1 MSLESAP
8 GADEPRSLLGRI
20 QARMDRLRPA
30 EAKVANVVLAD
41 PSSVIRMT
49 LAEMAAAA
57 SVSEPTIL
65 RFATAVGCDG
75 FHEFRIELAQSVA
88 LGIPATQSAITVDDD
103 VPTTISK
110 VFDYT
115 ITSLDHARRHLDADR
130 VAQAIDVLVDARNIL
145 FIGLGASGIVAMDA
159 EQKFP
164 LFGKPCA
171 APVDYHQQ
179 FLAASVADEHTA
191 VVAIS
196 NIGRTAS
203 VLDVVRVARSRNAM
217 TIGITG
223 SQNALADAVDVPL
236 VVQSL
241 DNTDVYTPTL
251 SRLAQLVIV
260 DVLATSVMLRRP
272 AADMEHL
279 REMKRELSRMRSG
292 DFATGADAA
301 AGDSGALE

>member
-1 MSLESAP
+1 MTQETVSGP
-8 GADEPRSLLGRI
+8 GEPRTLLGRI
-20 QARMDRLRPA
+20 QARRDRLRPA
-30 EAKVANVVLAD
+30 EAKVAKVVLSD
-41 PSSVIRMT
+41 PSTVIRMT
-49 LAEMAAAA
+49 LAELAAAA
-57 SVSEPTIL
+57 EVSEPTIL

-88 LGIPATQSAITVDDD
+88 LGIPATQSAITADDD
-103 VPTTISK
+103 VPTTVSK

-115 ITSLDHARRHLDADR
+115 ITSLDHTRRHLDAER
-130 VAQAIDVLVDARNIL
+130 LAQAIDVLVEARNIL

-196 NIGRTAS
+196 NIGQTAS
-203 VLDVVRVARSRNAM
+203 VLDVVRIARGRGAM

-223 SQNALADAVDVPL
+223 AQNALAEIVDVPL
-236 VVQSL
+236 LVQSL

-251 SRLAQLVIV
+251 SRLAQLVVV
-260 DVLATSVMLRRP
+260 DVLATSVLLRRP
-272 AADMEHL
+272 AEDMERL
-279 REMKRELSRMRSG
+279 REIKRELSRMRKG
-292 DFATGADAA
+292 DFQSAEEP
-301 AGDSGALE
+301 SGPST